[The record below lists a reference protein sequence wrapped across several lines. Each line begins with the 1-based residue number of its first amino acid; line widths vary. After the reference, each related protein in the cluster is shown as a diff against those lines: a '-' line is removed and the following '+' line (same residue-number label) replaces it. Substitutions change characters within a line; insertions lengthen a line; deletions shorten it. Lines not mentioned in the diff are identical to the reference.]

1 VRVENGHLVIDIKAE
16 PFNGKRF
23 TSARL
28 ISKHWLSESPKGKHL
43 WPAIWM
49 MSQKSVYRQWFV
61 LKVNFKEAL
70 ILLIISETYL
80 QMKIAKR
87 IIIRLLKKTY
97 NFIP

>member
-1 VRVENGHLVIDIKAE
+1 MLTFSLSKAYISYPCDLHLST
-16 PFNGKRF
+16 PG
-23 TSARL
+23 
-28 ISKHWLSESPKGKHL
+28 LSESWKGKHL
-43 WPAIWM
+43 WPAIWI
-49 MSQKSVYRQWFV
+49 MSQKSVYGQWFV

-70 ILLIISETYL
+70 ILLIISKTYL